1 MAGNNNPEA
10 YVVTLDIKSSKG
22 DHFVSHIE
30 AVYKRLKY
38 SFRKSGRFTNSNFDL
53 TQRKAGILLVSGVP
67 EKDLKAA
74 LETCRAEA
82 SKDHGYNFTYEL
94 RASDIS
100 PQEIESNEIESLEDC
115 VENLENSVAKT
126 QEELDVTKKRLYEAN
141 QEKDELE
148 GKLKLLKL
156 KEPKAQTFQ
165 GVSRAE
171 YLIVNSYKAI
181 VELVSTYSHDLE
193 VLDKS
198 FKLIRESNPEM
209 NLDKLLEI
217 ADMSF
222 EKLVMSDGG
231 QELAVAMY
239 SLTANNSLIDKSK
252 LVTPKETS
260 DLRKLAGIH
269 VLAEAYSKLIK
280 STRELE
286 QVLPCAIVPKNAN
299 EFSIYV
305 PSGPDAEGIISTYLC
320 NTLKGILEK
329 KNLQVIIQNR
339 GLTNELVVKFNGGA
353 TPSSLAKRLAVE
365 LKEEA
370 NKILPNK
377 IGHKLVVVNALKD

>member
-38 SFRKSGRFTNSNFDL
+38 SFRKSGRFPNSSFDL

-94 RASDIS
+94 CASDIS

-115 VENLENSVAKT
+115 VENLENSAAKT

-141 QEKDELE
+141 REIDELE
-148 GKLKLLKL
+148 GKLKISKL
-156 KEPKAQTFQ
+156 KDKAPTVQE
-165 GVSRAE
+165 VRKDE
-171 YLIVNSYKAI
+171 YPIINSYKAI
-181 VELVSTYSHDLE
+181 VELVSTYSPNLE
-193 VLDKS
+193 RLDI
-198 FKLIRESNPEM
+198 KLNQIHNCYPEI

-217 ADMSF
+217 ADTDF
-222 EKLVMSDGG
+222 EKFIMKDGG
-231 QELAVAMY
+231 EDLAVAMY

-252 LVTPKETS
+252 LVSDKERS
-260 DLRKLAGIH
+260 DLRKLAKVH
-269 VLAEAYSKLIK
+269 ELADLYSKLINTLQK
-280 STRELE
+280 LE

-299 EFSIYV
+299 ELSIYV
-305 PSGPDAEGIISTYLC
+305 PSGPENGIISQYLG
-320 NTLKGILEK
+320 NALKGILEK
-329 KNLQVIIQNR
+329 KDMRVIIQNR
-339 GLTNELVVKFNGGA
+339 GLANELVVKFNGGA

-370 NKILPNK
+370 NRILPNK